1 MAEIYE
7 ARIAPFINE
16 SFVVTSAQPYYPDG
30 TIHGGLDLSTGT
42 NSPLYA
48 MVTGTVLYSQYN
60 IGGYG
65 NCIIMQ
71 DDVTGDTL
79 LYAHMRDRSV
89 KSVGDHVD
97 VGEFI
102 GWEGSTGDSTGIHVH
117 LELEY
122 LSPGEAWRWGT
133 NKLTRPH
140 VADWMRIPNRY
151 HIRAIYNGV
160 PGPTPPK
167 PEPFPPITLNKT
179 KFKWVL
185 YSRKNRNRRN
195 GQ

>member
-16 SFVVTSAQPYYPDG
+16 VFLETASQPYYSDG
-30 TIHGGLDLSTGT
+30 SIHGGLDLSTGA

-71 DDVTGDTL
+71 DDITGDTL
-79 LYAHMRDRSV
+79 LYGHLRDLPIV
-89 KSVGDHVD
+89 SVGGHVN
-97 VGEFI
+97 VGDFI
-102 GWEGSTGDSTGIHVH
+102 GWEGSTGQSTGNHVH
-117 LELEY
+117 LEIQY
-122 LSPGEAWRWGT
+122 LTPGEAWHWGT

-140 VADWMRIPNRY
+140 VADWMGIPNRRG
-151 HIRAIYNGV
+151 IRAIYNGT

-167 PEPFPPITLNKT
+167 PEPFPPVTLNRT
-179 KFKWVL
+179 QFKWVL

-195 GQ
+195 SQ